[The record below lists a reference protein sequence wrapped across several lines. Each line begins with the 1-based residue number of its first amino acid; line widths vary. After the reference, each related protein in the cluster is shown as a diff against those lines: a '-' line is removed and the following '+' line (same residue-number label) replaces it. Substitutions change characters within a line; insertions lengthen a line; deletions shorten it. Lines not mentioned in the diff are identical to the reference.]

1 MDEPRW
7 LDEDEMTAWRSF
19 IVTSTLLERCLDQQL
34 KEAAGLSHP
43 QYEILARLSDAP
55 GGELRMSDLAD
66 LLLTSKSGLTYQIG
80 RLEKAGLVSR
90 RTCDS
95 DVRGVVAA
103 LTDTGRERLRGAA
116 PGHVALVRELLIDV
130 LDRDQLAS
138 LAAGL
143 GQVGKR
149 LRQDLHETS
158 GAATGAEIQ
167 LPEAT

>member
-7 LDEDEMTAWRSF
+7 LDEDEMAAWRSF
-19 IVTSTLLERCLDQQL
+19 IVASTLLERRLDQQL
-34 KEAAGLSHP
+34 KEAAGLSYP
-43 QYEILARLSDAP
+43 QYELLVRLSEAP
-55 GGELRMSDLAD
+55 GGELRMSDLAE

-80 RLEKAGLVSR
+80 RMEKAGLVSR
-90 RTCDS
+90 RACDS

-130 LDRDQLAS
+130 LDHGQLAA

-149 LRQDLHETS
+149 LRQDLHEAS
-158 GAATGAEIQ
+158 GAATGKKAHRT
-167 LPEAT
+167 EAT